1 MITQR
6 RLSKG
11 RARAGRFRAAMA
23 LFLAIMSAAAMM
35 STPVHAEFELKG
47 ARVERGEVELEYRGS
62 AHSGLP
68 RAEDGDAPVRQSH
81 DIEYEV
87 GVTDRFAVSAVLT
100 WEELDG
106 FAFEH
111 SATTVEAQFE
121 LIDKSYLAVSV
132 LTEVQSARDSSV
144 ADEFEIGPVANVWF
158 GKFDILTNTFLTRE
172 KGRAAETR
180 GWGLQYDVRARY
192 WQTSR
197 FGYGFELH
205 GDIEELARA
214 GAFESQTH
222 YAGPVLYWNFDMPDE
237 TGAPR
242 GPAPKSYGLALG
254 AMIGLTDVT
263 SDAALKVQVNVEF

>member
-132 LTEVQSARDSSV
+132 LTEVQSARATGRPAGSVTASSST
-144 ADEFEIGPVANVWF
+144 AISRNWPAPAPSKARPIMRGRSCTGISTCRTRPV
-158 GKFDILTNTFLTRE
+158 R
-172 KGRAAETR
+172 RAARRRNHTA
-180 GWGLQYDVRARY
+180 WLSAR
-192 WQTSR
+192 
-197 FGYGFELH
+197 
-205 GDIEELARA
+205 
-214 GAFESQTH
+214 
-222 YAGPVLYWNFDMPDE
+222 
-237 TGAPR
+237 
-242 GPAPKSYGLALG
+242 
-254 AMIGLTDVT
+254 
-263 SDAALKVQVNVEF
+263 